1 MYNKKNI
8 TITHV
13 SELLKLLIFQ
23 KYRKNFFL
31 HNIRMVKLTRKE
43 KNTNTKRRSILRL
56 LSVPAIY
63 IKRKV
68 NSIYKK
74 LVKKT
79 KKPDNERSYMK
90 HFNTNVDNTN
100 VDTNVDTYDS
110 KIRDKISDI
119 RVILGRLG
127 NIVTNKDEKKIKKEL
142 YEIKK
147 KNLSVKYRG
156 QRKICHTHESF
167 KTSIK

>member
-1 MYNKKNI
+1 
-8 TITHV
+8 
-13 SELLKLLIFQ
+13 
-23 KYRKNFFL
+23 
-31 HNIRMVKLTRKE
+31 MVKLTRKE
-43 KNTNTKRRSILRL
+43 KNTNTKIRSILRL
-56 LSVPAIY
+56 LSVPARC

-68 NSIYKK
+68 KSIYKK
-74 LVKKT
+74 VVKKP

-90 HFNTNVDNTN
+90 RFNTNVDNTN